1 MHSDSKTTG
10 LEDSMA
16 IIGTNEVED
25 GVPFVDLETGLTC
38 MVWAM
43 QGHWN
48 GYVQVPA
55 GHIFYDKTYH
65 ECVKPNCKDK
75 YDEPMLNPLNGRPFD
90 HCGHTAETILE
101 VHGGITFSGHLRG
114 QPQDQW
120 WLGFDTAHFGD
131 MPGFGT
137 YKDMN
142 YVLQETLKLA
152 KQLV

>member
-1 MHSDSKTTG
+1 MHSDSETTG
-10 LEDSMA
+10 LTAEFQLDPP
-16 IIGTNEVED
+16 VVQD
-25 GVPFVDLETGLTC
+25 GVPFLYKETGLTC
-38 MVWAM
+38 MVLYM
-43 QGHWN
+43 GHWN

-65 ECVKPNCKDK
+65 EGVKPNCKDK
-75 YDEPMLNPLNGRPFD
+75 DDEPLLSPLTGRPFD
-90 HCGHTAETILE
+90 HCRHTAETMLE

-131 MPGFGT
+131 NPVSC
-137 YKDMN
+137 DMD